1 MCGIAGFWKIK
12 EINKELLIDN
22 AAKMSEALT
31 YRGPDDFGVYTDEKN
46 GIALSHRRLSILDLS
61 PKGHQPME
69 SFSGRYVIVYNG
81 EVYNFQ
87 ELKTE
92 IDNNFGVK
100 FKSDSDTEVILAGL
114 EVWGIENVL
123 KKMNG
128 MFAFAL
134 WDKKERKL
142 CIARDRVG
150 IKPVYFGV
158 QNDVLFFASEL
169 KAIRANDFFEKKM
182 DINALASFFR
192 FNYIPAP
199 YSIYQN
205 IKKLKPAYYAVIDSN
220 LNINM
225 HCYWDIK
232 KITEEGN
239 RYNYKLSEKESIYD
253 LETLL
258 LDSVKKMMIADV
270 PLGAFLSGG
279 IDSSMVV
286 ALMQKQSSVPVKT
299 FTIGFDDND
308 YNEAKYAKNVAD
320 YLGTEHTELCV
331 TPEEARNVIPKL
343 PCIYDEPFSDS
354 SQIPVFLVSQLAKQY
369 VSVGL
374 SGDGGDELF
383 GGYTRYLMAN
393 NIRKRISILPYFSR
407 IMLSKMITLLS
418 PEVWNVFFKKIE
430 HIFPSKYR
438 QTLYGDKF
446 YKLAEVLIGKN
457 PDEIYKDIVS
467 HFRTPEDLVIN
478 SKEPVTILY
487 EDSIQLTDYND
498 IMMFYDFITYLPDD
512 ILTKVDRASMFVSLE
527 ARVPLLDHRVVEFS
541 KIIPLSFKIR
551 DGKGKWILRQILY
564 NYVPEKMLDRPK
576 TGFGIPIGEWLRHPL
591 KDWAENLLDENKI
604 NSDGLLNYEHI
615 KKLWSEHLSGKRN
628 QQYLLWDILMFQSWK
643 EKWM

>member
-12 EINKELLIDN
+12 EINKELLTDN
-22 AAKMSEALT
+22 AVKMSEALT
-31 YRGPDDFGVYTDEKN
+31 YRGPDDSGVYTDERT

-114 EVWGIENVL
+114 EVWGIENTL

-134 WDKKERKL
+134 WDKKDRKL

-182 DINALASFFR
+182 DIDALALFFR

-232 KITEEGN
+232 RITEEGDS
-239 RYNYKLSEKESIYD
+239 YNYKLSEKESVSD

-279 IDSSMVV
+279 IDSSAVV
-286 ALMQKQSSVPVKT
+286 ALMQKQSPVPVKT

-308 YNEAKYAKNVAD
+308 YNEAKYAKDVAD
-320 YLGTEHTELCV
+320 YLGTEHTELYV
-331 TPEEARNVIPKL
+331 TPKEVQNVIPKL

-369 VSVGL
+369 VAVGL

-383 GGYTRYLMAN
+383 GGYTRYLTAN
-393 NIRKRISILPYFSR
+393 NIRKRISILPHFSR

-418 PEVWNVFFKKIE
+418 PEVWNGFFKKIE

-446 YKLAEVLIGKN
+446 YKLAEILNGKN

-467 HFRTPEDLVIN
+467 HFRTPEYLVIN
-478 SKEPVTILY
+478 SKEPVTILD

-551 DGKGKWILRQILY
+551 DGKGKWILRQVLY

-576 TGFGIPIGEWLRHPL
+576 TGFGIPIGEWLRYPL
-591 KDWAENLLDENKI
+591 RDWAENLLNENKI
-604 NSDGLLNYEHI
+604 NSDGLLNYGHI

-628 QQYLLWDILMFQSWK
+628 RQYLLWDILMFQSWK